1 MTLLEANPSLAL
13 GFLNVHELSRGGDA
27 AMKADLTDL
36 ASKETPAK
44 IEGSLSGYATLLLQD
59 YQRSLRTMG
68 PHDPR
73 YVARLGDEARLQDL
87 LARVQSRCEGEA
99 AAMALPF
106 FRQPLAPADN
116 FPMSGV
122 SRVRILS
129 ESL

>member
-59 YQRSLRTMG
+59 YQRSLRSLRTMG

-99 AAMALPF
+99 AAMALL
-106 FRQPLAPADN
+106 RLQL
-116 FPMSGV
+116 
-122 SRVRILS
+122 L
-129 ESL
+129 

>member
-27 AMKADLTDL
+27 AMKADLTYL

-99 AAMALPF
+99 AAMALL
-106 FRQPLAPADN
+106 RLQL
-116 FPMSGV
+116 
-122 SRVRILS
+122 L
-129 ESL
+129 

>member
-68 PHDPR
+68 PH

-99 AAMALPF
+99 AAMALL
-106 FRQPLAPADN
+106 RLQL
-116 FPMSGV
+116 
-122 SRVRILS
+122 L
-129 ESL
+129 

>member
-87 LARVQSRCEGEA
+87 LARVQRRRWRLTVRLTLQGNERLFGEVVA
-99 AAMALPF
+99 AWD
-106 FRQPLAPADN
+106 R
-116 FPMSGV
+116 
-122 SRVRILS
+122 
-129 ESL
+129 